1 MSYNLDEIKK
11 KYGKNAVSLTMTEKN
26 TEFCCTK
33 IGGKPDLPADFEWP
47 YYESEDYKGI
57 NANRPLSFM
66 AQINFAEIKPYDEEN
81 LLPESGM
88 LYFFYELMSMEWG
101 SSPESRNCSKVFYY
115 DGDLSK
121 LKNTELPEDLKK
133 YDSECILP
141 EIAVQIDNF
150 TDVPD
155 LCELPENLND
165 DNYEDEDYCDDRYE
179 MQDTLWAKILG
190 YADIIQ
196 DTMLFECEA
205 VSRGYNLYSEPPEFS
220 EEEEKDIERCS
231 SEWILLFE
239 MDSIDYGNYELIFGD
254 SGRIYFYIRKE
265 DLKKRDFS
273 NVYFSL
279 QCY

>member
-1 MSYNLDEIKK
+1 MSYNLDEIKS
-11 KYGKNAVSLTMTEKN
+11 KYGKNAVSLTMARKKTK
-26 TEFCCTK
+26 FCCTK

-47 YYESEDYKGI
+47 YYESEDYRGI

-66 AQINFAEIKPYDEEN
+66 AQINFAEIKPYDKEN
-81 LLPESGM
+81 LLPENGM

-101 SSPESRNCSKVFYY
+101 ASPESRNCSRVYYY
-115 DGDLSK
+115 DGDLSE
-121 LKNTELPEDLKK
+121 LKNTELPEDLTK

-141 EIAVQIDNF
+141 EIAVEINNF
-150 TDVPD
+150 IDVPD
-155 LCELPENLND
+155 LCELPEDLDDDND
-165 DNYEDEDYCDDRYE
+165 DDYCDKRYDL
-179 MQDTLWAKILG
+179 QDTLSAKILG

-205 VSRGYNLYSEPPEFS
+205 VSRGYDLYQEEFQFS
-220 EEEEKDIERCS
+220 EEEKNDIEHS
-231 SEWILLFE
+231 SDEWILLFE
-239 MDSIDYGNYELIFGD
+239 MDSIELDDYELMFGD